1 MHLFNSFDK
10 FSLDESDWIE
20 MLKIVQTY
28 LQIDSFLDEVKK
40 LEIIKNFR

>member
-1 MHLFNSFDK
+1 MHSFNLSDK